1 MSSEDASEAPL
12 SGKQKILRKAKPLV
26 ADGISLEAFKLSDQ
40 ANVLHEKGILP
51 LVKQRAARPTTSS
64 SSFSSFSSKTNAM
77 KSIAVKA
84 VNKGG
89 GKGKEKDM
97 GGEETVDKIDLDG
110 DVLIQSTEVTSVDP
124 YLFAVPLPIQSLNAK
139 SAKKEAAD
147 AIRKTLKST
156 AKLDAKGESGS
167 ARGSAPAEDE
177 GFEHSFPSEC
187 EMENNEN
194 TAKVAKLHFNQILL
208 GLSLPG
214 TKIRM
219 RDPHLLFYI
228 SKMLDSNT
236 RDALCRS
243 LTDGTDRFPGLV
255 KVALDM
261 IKMSLDTSRS
271 DSSNSVGRRS
281 GRFIPDDD
289 DDDE

>member
-1 MSSEDASEAPL
+1 MSSDDASEAPL

-40 ANVLHEKGILP
+40 ANVLFEKGILP
-51 LVKQRAARPTTSS
+51 LVKQRPVRPTTSS

-77 KSIAVKA
+77 KSIAMKA
-84 VNKGG
+84 VHKGGG
-89 GKGKEKDM
+89 GKGKEKEM
-97 GGEETVDKIDLDG
+97 GGEETIDKIDLEG
-110 DVLIQSTEVTSVDP
+110 EVLIQSTEVTSVDP
-124 YLFAVPLPIQSLNAK
+124 YLFAVPLPIQSLNVK
-139 SAKKEAAD
+139 SAKKAAVD
-147 AIRKTLKST
+147 AKRKTLKPI
-156 AKLDAKGESGS
+156 AKLVANSESGS
-167 ARGSAPAEDE
+167 ASAEDE

-194 TAKVAKLHFNQILL
+194 TAKVAKLHFNKILL

-261 IKMSLDTSRS
+261 VKMSLDTGRS

>member
-1 MSSEDASEAPL
+1 MSSDDASEAPL

-40 ANVLHEKGILP
+40 ANVLFEKGILP
-51 LVKQRAARPTTSS
+51 LVKQRPVRPTTSS

-77 KSIAVKA
+77 KSIAMKSVHKGG
-84 VNKGG
+84 GG
-89 GKGKEKDM
+89 GKGKEKEM
-97 GGEETVDKIDLDG
+97 GGEETIDKIDLEG
-110 DVLIQSTEVTSVDP
+110 EVLIQSTEVTSVDP
-124 YLFAVPLPIQSLNAK
+124 YLFAVPLPIQSLKAK
-139 SAKKEAAD
+139 SAKKAAVD
-147 AIRKTLKST
+147 AKRKTLKPT
-156 AKLDAKGESGS
+156 AKFSANSESGS
-167 ARGSAPAEDE
+167 ASASAEDE

-187 EMENNEN
+187 EMESNEN

-236 RDALCRS
+236 RGALCRS

-261 IKMSLDTSRS
+261 VKMSLDTSRS